1 MTVSIPPEVI
11 EAAAAKA
18 VAAHLASLGGVETVR
33 LLLVPTRHAA
43 AAFDMKRDKFL
54 SLMAAHGIEPVTL
67 GPRMTRWR
75 YTDLVELIDRK

>member
-1 MTVSIPPEVI
+1 MTVSVSPEMI

-18 VAAHLASLGGVETVR
+18 VEAHLASLGSAETVK
-33 LLLVPTRHAA
+33 LLLLPTRHAA

-54 SLMAAHGIEPVTL
+54 ALMAAHGIEPVNL